1 MSTAPQ
7 TPQPAAKNQNRR
19 KKVRAVMASGLVLG
33 VGAAVTLAAWSDT
46 GWGVG
51 QFGSEGSDFDIKASV
66 DGGTVWDDFV
76 TKGKAG
82 KLAFGAA
89 STALVP
95 GQPVFQLVGLQ
106 ETKGN
111 LGAKITAKQ
120 EAVASNALTS
130 KVDMSIADLGTG
142 ADAPTCSTNT
152 DKTFTPAG
160 TLAVPAIGGEVRV
173 EKGGYR
179 WLCLRA
185 ELDKEAGLEAA
196 GIAPASV
203 YWNFNAESDD
213 AATPTATTPAPAQG

>member
-46 GWGVG
+46 AWGVG
-51 QFGSEGSDFDIKASV
+51 QFGSQGSDFNIQANFDGSTWGEFLTKDAAGTMKFGPAS
-66 DGGTVWDDFV
+66 
-76 TKGKAG
+76 
-82 KLAFGAA
+82 
-89 STALVP
+89 SALVP
-95 GQPVFQLVGLQ
+95 AQPVFQLVGLH

-111 LGAKITAKQ
+111 LGADITVAQ
-120 EAVASNALTS
+120 EAVASNELTRQ
-130 KVDMSIADLGTG
+130 VTVSIAELGG
-142 ADAPTCSTNT
+142 GSSAPTANCSAAASGV
-152 DKTFTPAG
+152 DFKPAG
-160 TLAVPAIGGEVRV
+160 TLAAPLPTTTRV
-173 EKGGYR
+173 EKNDHK

-185 ELDKEAGLEAA
+185 ELSKDAGLKAA

-213 AATPTATTPAPAQG
+213 AGA